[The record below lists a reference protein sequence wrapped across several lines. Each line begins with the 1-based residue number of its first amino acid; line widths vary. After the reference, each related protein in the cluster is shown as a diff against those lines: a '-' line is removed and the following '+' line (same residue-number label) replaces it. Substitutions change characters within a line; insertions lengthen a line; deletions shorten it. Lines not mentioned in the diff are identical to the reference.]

1 MATPDPNAKAPR
13 PKHMSDED
21 EPRPDMDHP
30 PPARHGTA
38 TAFDRGTAEADR
50 AARTGTLPGS
60 KDGNSNPRKGKT
72 SK

>member
-13 PKHMSDED
+13 PKHVSDED

-30 PPARHGTA
+30 PPAPRGTA

-60 KDGNSNPRKGKT
+60 NDGNPRPRKGKT